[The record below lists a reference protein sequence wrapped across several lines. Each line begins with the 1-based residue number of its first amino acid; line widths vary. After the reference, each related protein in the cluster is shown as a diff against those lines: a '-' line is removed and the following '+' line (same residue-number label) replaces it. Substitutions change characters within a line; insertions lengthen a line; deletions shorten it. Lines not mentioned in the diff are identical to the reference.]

1 MMTRREFLSLCFH
14 SGAAAALS
22 RLPFAPRVT
31 AAPPLPVLT
40 IPFGIGGAAPKM
52 ARLAHKTYIP
62 MVNNDR

>member
-1 MMTRREFLSLCFH
+1 MITRREFLTLCIH

-40 IPFGIGGAAPKM
+40 IPFGIGGTAPR
-52 ARLAHKTYIP
+52 AGRLAHNLYIP
-62 MVNNDR
+62 VVTNDR